1 MPELSGIGGLGV
13 LGQGTVK
20 PWAAPGV
27 TLSSQCTML
36 GLGLG
41 LGLRQVT
48 RRQQRTA
55 QCLRCVAEGGA
66 DRS

>member
-13 LGQGTVK
+13 LGKGAVK

-41 LGLRQVT
+41 LRQVT
-48 RRQQRTA
+48 RRQQRAA
-55 QCLRCVAEGGA
+55 QWLRCVAEGGA